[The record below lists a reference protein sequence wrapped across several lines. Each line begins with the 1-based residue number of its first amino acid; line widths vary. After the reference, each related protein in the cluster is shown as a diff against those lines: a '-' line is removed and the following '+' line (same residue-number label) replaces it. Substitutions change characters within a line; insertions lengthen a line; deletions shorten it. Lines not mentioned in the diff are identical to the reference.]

1 MLPDE
6 ERDDLVLLVEVED
19 EDDVELEVDLHRVRR
34 VADGPRQHV
43 AAALL
48 LQDHVHQV
56 ELVIV
61 DVTGWNRQTM
71 MTSLGGTRHCRR
83 NWMEQTD
90 IDDITGWNSSLS
102 T

>member
-19 EDDVELEVDLHRVRR
+19 EDDVELEVDLHRARR

-61 DVTGWNRQTM
+61 DVTGWNRQTL
-71 MTSLGGTRHCRR
+71 MT
-83 NWMEQTD
+83 
-90 IDDITGWNSSLS
+90 
-102 T
+102 